1 MEKAQGSSELLK
13 WYKIF
18 NIYEYFPLDWFF
30 HFWTHYVKAINKTA
44 PLSCFLIQNKT
55 IYENPKL

>member
-18 NIYEYFPLDWFF
+18 NIDEYFPLEKFF
-30 HFWTHYVKAINKTA
+30 HFWTCYAKAINP